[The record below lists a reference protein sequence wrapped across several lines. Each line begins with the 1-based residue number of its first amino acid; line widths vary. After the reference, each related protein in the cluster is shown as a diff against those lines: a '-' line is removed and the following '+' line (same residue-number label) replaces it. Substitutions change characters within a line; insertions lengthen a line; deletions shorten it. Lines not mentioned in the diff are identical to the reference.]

1 MKFELDHNNINLI
14 LTLEAEENY
23 IPNDRFITHSPQTIK
38 SLSKKEIT
46 AYNLI
51 IESTKN
57 NVALTFY
64 LSGVLLSSNE
74 DEIIEELQNYIED
87 EAIFDQIETSF
98 EELFSEIQ
106 NPKWAK

>member
-1 MKFELDHNNINLI
+1 MKFELDYNNINLI

-23 IPNDRFITHSPQTIK
+23 IPNDRFVTHSPQTIK
-38 SLSKKEIT
+38 ALSKKEIT
-46 AYNLI
+46 AYNMI

-57 NVALTFY
+57 NVNLTFY
-64 LSGVLLSSNE
+64 LSGVLLSSNS

-87 EAIFDQIETSF
+87 ESVFDDIEASF
-98 EELFSEIQ
+98 EELFRESN